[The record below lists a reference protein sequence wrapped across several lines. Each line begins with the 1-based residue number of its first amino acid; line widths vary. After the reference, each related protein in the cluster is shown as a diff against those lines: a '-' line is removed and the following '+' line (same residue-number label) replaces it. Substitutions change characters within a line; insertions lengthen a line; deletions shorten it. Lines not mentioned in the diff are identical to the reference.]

1 MITIP
6 RTPVDFTHPTLKIIG
21 VGGAGGNALDRI
33 VLDGLPGAEIVAVN
47 TDLQALSGSVAPVRV
62 QIGQSITRGLGTGG
76 DPEIGRNAAEGCS
89 EELQRVV
96 ADATVVFV
104 LAGLGGGTGS
114 GALPVIADL
123 AREQGAFVIVLGTLP
138 FGFEGKRRTAQALEA
153 LDAVRGL
160 ADLVICFENDKM
172 ADIVAPNASVQ
183 DAFATADATLSQ
195 CVRAMAALVHRRG
208 LLKVGFDEIATALRG
223 EIRSY
228 FGYGEASGDNR
239 AHDAL
244 SAAFKSPL
252 LDHGRALK
260 QADAIVVQVVGGEDF
275 TLNELN
281 VLMEELN
288 RCIFE
293 RTRLFLGTATDPQMN
308 GKISISIFCGAAP
321 EEAHSTSSGL
331 AAAAPAQP
339 APRTEKPQPVPTAV
353 QRGEE
358 RRRPTVAARAPE
370 PEPEPEVEEYE
381 EEEEQEEL
389 IHAQHTSSAPD
400 PEEEEEEEEHE
411 EPAPAAVAEVPRAP
425 LPRRPLFAPMQKG
438 RLSESPARAAA
449 TSAREKQ
456 EQMMLEPVNRG
467 RFEKSEPTIID
478 GQDLDIPTFMRRTV
492 R

>member
-6 RTPVDFTHPTLKIIG
+6 RTPVDFANPTLKVIG

-33 VLDGLPGAEIVAVN
+33 VLDGLPGAEVIAVN
-47 TDLQALSGSVAPVRV
+47 TDLQALAASVAPVRV

-76 DPEIGRNAAEGCS
+76 DPEIGRNSAEGCV

-96 ADATVVFV
+96 SDATIVFV

-138 FGFEGKRRTAQALEA
+138 FSFEGKRRTAQAMEA
-153 LDAVRGL
+153 MDAVRGL

-172 ADIVAPNASVQ
+172 ADIVAPDASVQ
-183 DAFATADATLSQ
+183 EAFATADGTLSQ
-195 CVRAMAALVHRRG
+195 CVRAMAALVHRKG
-208 LLKVGFDEIATALRG
+208 MLKVGFDEIATALRG

-228 FGYGEASGDNR
+228 FGYGEASGGNR

-260 QADAIVVQVVGGEDF
+260 QADAVVVQVVGGEDF
-275 TLNELN
+275 TLNELH
-281 VLMEELN
+281 VVMDELN

-293 RTRLFLGTATDPQMN
+293 RTRLFLGTAMDPQMH
-308 GKISISIFCGAAP
+308 GKVSISIFCGAAP
-321 EEAHSTSSGL
+321 EEA
-331 AAAAPAQP
+331 APVAAPA
-339 APRTEKPQPVPTAV
+339 RREEKPQPVQQPVPTAV

-370 PEPEPEVEEYE
+370 PEPEPEVEEYD
-381 EEEEQEEL
+381 EEEEQDEEAV
-389 IHAQHTSSAPD
+389 HAQHAHGEPE
-400 PEEEEEEEEHE
+400 PEEEEELEEEE
-411 EPAPAAVAEVPRAP
+411 EAAPAAAAEPARPAV
-425 LPRRPLFAPMQKG
+425 RRPLFAPVQKG
-438 RLSESPARAAA
+438 RVTETPAVRAAA
-449 TSAREKQ
+449 HSREKQ

-467 RFEKSEPTIID
+467 RFEKSEPTIVD

>member
-6 RTPVDFTHPTLKIIG
+6 RTPVDFARPTLKVIG

-47 TDLQALSGSVAPVRV
+47 TDLQALSGSVAPRRV
-62 QIGQSITRGLGTGG
+62 QIGQGITRGLGTGG
-76 DPEIGRNAAEGCS
+76 DPEIGRTAAEECAS
-89 EELQRVV
+89 ELQSVV
-96 ADATVVFV
+96 ADATIIFV

-123 AREQGAFVIVLGTLP
+123 AREQNAFVIVLGTLP
-138 FGFEGKRRTAQALEA
+138 FSFEGKRRTAQAMEA

-228 FGYGEASGDNR
+228 FGYGEAGGDNR

-281 VLMEELN
+281 VVMEELN

-293 RTRLFLGTATDPQMN
+293 RTRLFVGTATDPQLN

-321 EEAHSTSSGL
+321 EEA
-331 AAAAPAQP
+331 AAPAQP
-339 APRTEKPQPVPTAV
+339 APRAEKPQPVPTVV

-358 RRRPTVAARAPE
+358 RRRPTVAARAPEPE

-389 IHAQHTSSAPD
+389 IHAQHTSSAPE
-400 PEEEEEEEEHE
+400 PEEEEE
-411 EPAPAAVAEVPRAP
+411 
-425 LPRRPLFAPMQKG
+425 
-438 RLSESPARAAA
+438 
-449 TSAREKQ
+449 
-456 EQMMLEPVNRG
+456 
-467 RFEKSEPTIID
+467 
-478 GQDLDIPTFMRRTV
+478 
-492 R
+492 

>member
-6 RTPVDFTHPTLKIIG
+6 RTPVDFARPTLKVIG

-47 TDLQALSGSVAPVRV
+47 TDLQALAGSVAPQRV

-96 ADATVVFV
+96 SDASIVFV

-123 AREQGAFVIVLGTLP
+123 AQEQGAFVVVLGTLP
-138 FGFEGKRRTAQALEA
+138 FSFEGKRRTAQAMEA

-172 ADIVAPNASVQ
+172 ADIVAPDASVQ
-183 DAFATADATLSQ
+183 EAFATADATLSQ

-228 FGYGEASGDNR
+228 FGYGEGSGDNR
-239 AHDAL
+239 SHDAL

-260 QADAIVVQVVGGEDF
+260 QADAIVVQVVGGDDF

-281 VLMEELN
+281 VIMDELN

-308 GKISISIFCGAAP
+308 GRISISIFCGAAAS
-321 EEAHSTSSGL
+321 EA
-331 AAAAPAQP
+331 AAVAAPA
-339 APRTEKPQPVPTAV
+339 RREEKPQPVPTAA

-358 RRRPTVAARAPE
+358 RRRPAVARAPE

-381 EEEEQEEL
+381 DEEQEEET
-389 IHAQHTSSAPD
+389 IQAQNAPE
-400 PEEEEEEEEHE
+400 PEEEEELEEA
-411 EPAPAAVAEVPRAP
+411 APAAAAEAPRAP
-425 LPRRPLFAPMQKG
+425 LPRRPLFAPVQKG
-438 RLSESPARAAA
+438 RLTEAPGVRGAAA
-449 TSAREKQ
+449 SAREKQ

>member
-6 RTPVDFTHPTLKIIG
+6 RTPVDFAQPKLKIIG

-33 VLDGLPGAEIVAVN
+33 VLDGLPGAEVVAVN
-47 TDLQALSGSVAPVRV
+47 TDLQALTGSVAPQRV

-76 DPEIGRNAAEGCS
+76 DPEVGRNSAEGCA
-89 EELQRVV
+89 EELQRIVS
-96 ADATVVFV
+96 DATVVFV

-138 FGFEGKRRTAQALEA
+138 FTFEGKRRTAQAMEA

-172 ADIVAPNASVQ
+172 ADIVAPDASVQ

-281 VLMEELN
+281 VVMEELN

-293 RTRLFLGTATDPQMN
+293 RTRLFVGTATDPQMH

-321 EEAHSTSSGL
+321 EEA
-331 AAAAPAQP
+331 AAVAQP
-339 APRTEKPQPVPTAV
+339 APRVEKPQRVPTAV

-358 RRRPTVAARAPE
+358 RSRPTVAARP
-370 PEPEPEVEEYE
+370 PEPEPEVDEYE
-381 EEEEQEEL
+381 DEEEQEEL
-389 IHAQHTSSAPD
+389 PVHAQHAGAASEH
-400 PEEEEEEEEHE
+400 EEEEELEEA
-411 EPAPAAVAEVPRAP
+411 APAVAVAEAPRAP

-438 RLSESPARAAA
+438 RLSEAPGARTAA
-449 TSAREKQ
+449 TTAREKQ

-478 GQDLDIPTFMRRTV
+478 GQNLDIPTFMRRTV